1 LDGAPWLLARP
12 ARDLDLI
19 PLMLVLRR
27 ASAAVPVSVPAP
39 VHRGQHETA
48 IGLAAIAVGSASASA

>member
-1 LDGAPWLLARP
+1 
-12 ARDLDLI
+12 LI

-48 IGLAAIAVGSASASA
+48 IGLTVIAVGSASASA